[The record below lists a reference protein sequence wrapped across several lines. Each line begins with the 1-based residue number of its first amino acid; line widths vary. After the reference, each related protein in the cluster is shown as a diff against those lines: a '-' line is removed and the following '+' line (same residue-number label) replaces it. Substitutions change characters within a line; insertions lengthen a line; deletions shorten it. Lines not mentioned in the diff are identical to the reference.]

1 MSAAQLQEDEHT
13 LRISGDLN
21 RETVPDLMLQLQARL
36 QQHPGEKIGINLQGV
51 TRSDSAGLA
60 LLVECRRLMRLQQ
73 GSLYF
78 EDLPEQMQHMA
89 QISGLTDFLQ

>member
-1 MSAAQLQEDEHT
+1 MSAAQVEEDGRT
-13 LRISGDLN
+13 LKISGDLD
-21 RETVPDLMLQLQARL
+21 RETVPDLLPQLESRL
-36 QQHPGEKIGINLQGV
+36 QQHAGERICINLGGV

-73 GSLYF
+73 GSLCF

-89 QISGLTDFLQ
+89 EISGLSGFLQ

>member
-1 MSAAQLQEDEHT
+1 MSVSQLIEDGQT
-13 LRISGDLN
+13 LNISGDLD
-21 RETVPDLMLQLQARL
+21 RQTVPDLLPQLEARL
-36 QQHPGEKIGINLQGV
+36 QQHAGKQVCINLQGV

-73 GSLYF
+73 GSVCF

-89 QISGLTDFLQ
+89 QISGLTDFLH